1 MASLLGLDKDSD
13 ADRSVLVSTL
23 LGHAPPRG
31 HLTRQQ
37 CEEVVQRYSTAG
49 LLRPSA
55 ASSSGSGSG
64 GGSGGGSTQAEWSLD
79 VVSAAVQRLHPSFD
93 DATLPSRVDA
103 AAASVSSP
111 VAPPFPPGRATDTA
125 SSYPGLGGTSAGFGT
140 ASSESA
146 LPLPSSSS

>member
-13 ADRSVLVSTL
+13 ADRSVLVSKL

-55 ASSSGSGSG
+55 ASSSG
-64 GGSGGGSTQAEWSLD
+64 GGSGGGSTRAEWSLD
-79 VVSAAVQRLHPSFD
+79 AVLEFSQYR
-93 DATLPSRVDA
+93 
-103 AAASVSSP
+103 
-111 VAPPFPPGRATDTA
+111 
-125 SSYPGLGGTSAGFGT
+125 
-140 ASSESA
+140 
-146 LPLPSSSS
+146 